1 MMNPY
6 RHMEL
11 LAPAGSMTCLHA
23 AVAAGADAVYLGCDA
38 FNARR
43 SADNFTLDDLARAC
57 DFAHLRGVRV
67 YLTLNIAIMPD
78 EISAALELAR
88 QAWRRGVDALIVQ
101 DIGLAAEVRRA
112 LPDVRLHISTQMN
125 THNIDGVRAAAE
137 FGAERVTLARELSCA
152 ELAEVTEEAHSLN
165 METECFAHGALCI
178 CYSGQCLMSS
188 MIGGRSANRGTCAQA
203 CRLPYTLCDED
214 SDAELSA
221 PGDRLLSPKDLCTI
235 DMLSKLAETGV
246 DSLKIEGRMK
256 SPEYVFA
263 VVAAYR
269 AAIDRLAC
277 AIDEGTSLEEAG
289 ATEEEH
295 RALSE
300 AFSRG
305 FTEAYLSRRRGNDI
319 MGYGRPNNRGVF
331 AGRVTKAKGR
341 EVAVESQTELHEGD
355 VLEFWTNKGHF
366 ASTLEAFERKGDTY
380 YFEID
385 GRVGKGDRVFRV
397 RDASMAFH
405 DDDLEPRLPAR
416 MHVVAHIGEP
426 LRFVA
431 ECAGVQASFEGATV
445 EAARTKAITPEEVRE
460 HVDRLGNT
468 PFFLTDLDVDVDEGV
483 GMGFSALHKA
493 RTQALKM
500 LAEAMLDP
508 WRDRIIEKNEKPE
521 HGRAMSK
528 PTADNAC
535 VVAFA
540 TNPACA
546 RAAKKAGA
554 DVVFVAALNYRR
566 GEACCEGRIVDEE
579 QAGYPGR
586 CAIALP
592 VVDKLPMNSEEAVD
606 LWKWAKP
613 EKPLFVENLGQLV
626 RGANMGSLVEVGPH
640 LPITNAAS
648 LSVAAALGARRVWL
662 SPELSLKQIA
672 ELGKDSPVELG
683 IVVCGNQELMTCE
696 HCLLMSQGACNQK
709 CSQCK
714 RRAHAHTLL
723 DRKGYR
729 FPVVT
734 DCFGRSHLYNAVRFD
749 AAHVVDELI
758 DAGVSAFMVDTTL
771 MSTNEAGKATS
782 RVVRAIEAAKRGTN
796 VAKAEGCTTGHLF
809 RGVQ

>member
-1 MMNPY
+1 M
-6 RHMEL
+6 
-11 LAPAGSMTCLHA
+11 
-23 AVAAGADAVYLGCDA
+23 
-38 FNARR
+38 
-43 SADNFTLDDLARAC
+43 
-57 DFAHLRGVRV
+57 
-67 YLTLNIAIMPD
+67 
-78 EISAALELAR
+78 
-88 QAWRRGVDALIVQ
+88 
-101 DIGLAAEVRRA
+101 
-112 LPDVRLHISTQMN
+112 
-125 THNIDGVRAAAE
+125 
-137 FGAERVTLARELSCA
+137 
-152 ELAEVTEEAHSLN
+152 
-165 METECFAHGALCI
+165 
-178 CYSGQCLMSS
+178 
-188 MIGGRSANRGTCAQA
+188 
-203 CRLPYTLCDED
+203 
-214 SDAELSA
+214 
-221 PGDRLLSPKDLCTI
+221 
-235 DMLSKLAETGV
+235 
-246 DSLKIEGRMK
+246 
-256 SPEYVFA
+256 
-263 VVAAYR
+263 
-269 AAIDRLAC
+269 
-277 AIDEGTSLEEAG
+277 
-289 ATEEEH
+289 
-295 RALSE
+295 
-300 AFSRG
+300 
-305 FTEAYLSRRRGNDI
+305 
-319 MGYGRPNNRGVF
+319 
-331 AGRVTKAKGR
+331 
-341 EVAVESQTELHEGD
+341 
-355 VLEFWTNKGHF
+355 
-366 ASTLEAFERKGDTY
+366 
-380 YFEID
+380 
-385 GRVGKGDRVFRV
+385 FRV

-508 WRDRIIEKNEKPE
+508 WRDRIIEKTEKPE
-521 HGRAMSK
+521 HGRTMSK
-528 PTADNAC
+528 PTADDAC

-554 DVVFVAALNYRR
+554 DVVFVAVLNYRR

-592 VVDKLPMNSEEAVD
+592 VVDKLPMNSEEDVD

-709 CSQCK
+709 CSQCE

-771 MSTNEAGKATS
+771 MSANEAGKATS
-782 RVVRAIEAAKRGTN
+782 RVIRAIEAAKRGTN